1 MRTSLL
7 PPRRQAMPGRVGHKR
22 VEFSQDD
29 KEHLGQYLASRVPK
43 PADGGLLGKVLYNEL
58 VDLYTVDPT
67 EYAWVKRHTAQSWRE
82 HYKKNPA
89 YFNAFIIDYV
99 AEYGPNHDRNRY
111 FRTRELNRGI
121 KRSHSDDDDEQD
133 EEEKPEHIPTQ
144 NWRGKRAAREEEER
158 RQRSIARRQ
167 EAEEDSEEDVAPPA
181 RPKNATPGPSGTN
194 RHFSEGMTTLVASP
208 EKTQIITSQTPP
220 GSPVHSPEPKRER
233 SPSLHPPPSVIE
245 VIDIESEPETPPR
258 PKPKPKADGKRRAK
272 TPVPIVAES
281 DQTKAPTPGEQ
292 ADPVIVESAQ
302 GEQPVPKPE
311 PTIKGKARST
321 GTPVRKTRTP
331 DVAPTAPYRN
341 TRSRSRSVEPAA
353 LPPPKRR
360 RVNKKPDLQA
370 VKEQGDEEIRE
381 TSVEPVVPPEPKK
394 RRGNK
399 KQAAEEQ
406 QEDEEMRDEGFEP
419 VVQPQPKEQRVDK
432 VVEGLEDEQ
441 DDEEMKKGLGRAE
454 DEEDEEEKIEDL
466 LRSEDPNN
474 FISDAPRARKSQPS
488 FMDYEPDHPGPQMYD
503 SLDEDDHQTRV
514 ALFSEDDDDDDDEE
528 ESQEPL
534 FTQKEESQME
544 VDEEKVQEKPP
555 STQPL
560 GDSLNKFN
568 SRRAKKTPVTP
579 PRQVRL
585 RRKSTESSEQ
595 FPLDG
600 TGAGRKLKEMQNIG
614 KVTPYVP
621 PSGSRAA
628 KHLFCSGLREEIVD
642 RSFWVLESGRDRLCC
657 MYT

>member
-1 MRTSLL
+1 MESRDPESEQERVTCHVSGVVVRVQTFIHNYHLDTMPPAEQGGGVDAKNRKREGARDILSTKIEENGGDLSDEAEGADVLLYDPKRTNEDLLVIAYGAHSNHRLRDLWLKPVAHIKHSIKRQSFELL

-233 SPSLHPPPSVIE
+233 SPS
-245 VIDIESEPETPPR
+245 
-258 PKPKPKADGKRRAK
+258 
-272 TPVPIVAES
+272 
-281 DQTKAPTPGEQ
+281 
-292 ADPVIVESAQ
+292 
-302 GEQPVPKPE
+302 
-311 PTIKGKARST
+311 ST
-321 GTPVRKTRTP
+321 LR
-331 DVAPTAPYRN
+331 
-341 TRSRSRSVEPAA
+341 
-353 LPPPKRR
+353 LP
-360 RVNKKPDLQA
+360 LQ
-370 VKEQGDEEIRE
+370 R
-381 TSVEPVVPPEPKK
+381 
-394 RRGNK
+394 
-399 KQAAEEQ
+399 
-406 QEDEEMRDEGFEP
+406 
-419 VVQPQPKEQRVDK
+419 
-432 VVEGLEDEQ
+432 
-441 DDEEMKKGLGRAE
+441 
-454 DEEDEEEKIEDL
+454 
-466 LRSEDPNN
+466 
-474 FISDAPRARKSQPS
+474 
-488 FMDYEPDHPGPQMYD
+488 
-503 SLDEDDHQTRV
+503 
-514 ALFSEDDDDDDDEE
+514 
-528 ESQEPL
+528 
-534 FTQKEESQME
+534 
-544 VDEEKVQEKPP
+544 
-555 STQPL
+555 
-560 GDSLNKFN
+560 
-568 SRRAKKTPVTP
+568 
-579 PRQVRL
+579 
-585 RRKSTESSEQ
+585 
-595 FPLDG
+595 
-600 TGAGRKLKEMQNIG
+600 
-614 KVTPYVP
+614 
-621 PSGSRAA
+621 
-628 KHLFCSGLREEIVD
+628 
-642 RSFWVLESGRDRLCC
+642 
-657 MYT
+657 

>member
-1 MRTSLL
+1 
-7 PPRRQAMPGRVGHKR
+7 MPGRVGHKR

-220 GSPVHSPEPKRER
+220 GSPVHK
-233 SPSLHPPPSVIE
+233 

-281 DQTKAPTPGEQ
+281 DQTKAPTHGEQ
-292 ADPVIVESAQ
+292 EDPVIVESAQ
-302 GEQPVPKPE
+302 EEQPVPKPE
-311 PTIKGKARST
+311 PTIKAKARS
-321 GTPVRKTRTP
+321 RKARTP

-399 KQAAEEQ
+399 KQAAEQQ
-406 QEDEEMRDEGFEP
+406 QEDEEMRDEGLSPLFNHSP
-419 VVQPQPKEQRVDK
+419 RNS
-432 VVEGLEDEQ
+432 
-441 DDEEMKKGLGRAE
+441 DDEEMKKVLGEPE

-474 FISDAPRARKSQPS
+474 FISDAPRARNL
-488 FMDYEPDHPGPQMYD
+488 
-503 SLDEDDHQTRV
+503 SLHDLQTRV
-514 ALFSEDDDDDDDEE
+514 ALFSEDDDERE

-534 FTQKEESQME
+534 FTQKEESQVPLFTQEHDVQME
-544 VDEEKVQEKPP
+544 VDEEKAQEKPP

-595 FPLDG
+595 FPLEG

-628 KHLFCSGLREEIVD
+628 KHLLQ
-642 RSFWVLESGRDRLCC
+642 RSP
-657 MYT
+657 